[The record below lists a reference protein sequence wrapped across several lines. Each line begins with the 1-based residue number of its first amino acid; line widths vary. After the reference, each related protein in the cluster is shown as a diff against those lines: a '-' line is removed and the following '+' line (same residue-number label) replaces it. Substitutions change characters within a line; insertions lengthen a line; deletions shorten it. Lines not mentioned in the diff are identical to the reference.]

1 MHKSCLGCY
10 YEHEYKCYW
19 FSIVGG
25 DIPKQIPNNI
35 LNKGCNKYMNNV
47 YSEEKLNNKLVNKI
61 IEVFDGEI
69 ISNKYDPPIKNKVTY
84 KKKSFKSPHK
94 YSHRKDAQ

>member
-10 YEHEYKCYW
+10 YEHERKCYW
-19 FSIVGG
+19 FDIVGG
-25 DIPKQIPNNI
+25 DIPKQIPNNVFD
-35 LNKGCNKYMNNV
+35 KGCGKYMNNV
-47 YSEEKLNNKLVNKI
+47 SNGKKTGDKLVDKI

-69 ISNKYDPPIKNKVTY
+69 ISNKYEPSVNYKPY
-84 KKKSFKSPHK
+84 KKKWVKSSHN